1 MARITREKF
10 DTFGN
15 VFDQFTYRN
24 LFKLSSQGHFRELQ
38 SPISIGKE
46 ANLFTAL
53 TESGGKVV
61 VKIYRLQT
69 CDFNRMYDYIRADP
83 RFMGVKHNR
92 RQVVFAWA
100 KREYR
105 NLLKARQA
113 GVRVPTPQALLHNIL
128 VMEHIGRDAPA
139 SKVKDHA
146 PDDPE
151 RFCATITASVR
162 TLYHADMVHGDLSM
176 FNILNDDGDP
186 VLIDF
191 SQSTPLDDPN
201 AAALLARDCKNLV
214 SLYGKLGIKMTAAQ
228 LQTIIKKKK

>member
-10 DTFGN
+10 DPFGN

-53 TESGGKVV
+53 TENGGKVI

-69 CDFNRMYDYIRADP
+69 CDFNRMYDYLRADP

-105 NLLKARQA
+105 NLLKARQI
-113 GVRVPTPQALLHNIL
+113 GIRVPTPQALLHNIV

-139 SKVKDHA
+139 PKVKDA
-146 PDDPE
+146 VPADPE
-151 RFCATITASVR
+151 KFCATTTRFVR
-162 TLYHADMVHGDLSM
+162 KFYRAWMVYGD
-176 FNILNDDGDP
+176 
-186 VLIDF
+186 
-191 SQSTPLDDPN
+191 
-201 AAALLARDCKNLV
+201 
-214 SLYGKLGIKMTAAQ
+214 
-228 LQTIIKKKK
+228 